1 MGNIKNLMKKHNV
14 RPSKSLGQN
23 FLADANIIN
32 KIMESADINKNDLVI
47 EIGPG
52 LGSMTTEI
60 CKRAG
65 KVVAVEIDT
74 KLIPILTS
82 YLSPYENIEI
92 INNDILKTDINKDI
106 IEKYNSQCNDTDECE
121 KYTVKIVS
129 NLPYYITT
137 PIIMKILE
145 EGVNAE
151 LMIFM
156 VQLEVAERMCADP
169 GGKDYGALSVAV
181 RYYAEPEKLF
191 DVSPHCFIPQ
201 PGVYSSVVRLSIR
214 EKPLVAAD
222 RKIFFKTVKA
232 AFSQRRK
239 TLLNALSNS
248 GVFNKSKED
257 IRKILISM
265 GLSENVRGEE
275 LSIEQFSELTVL
287 LQR

>member
-232 AFSQRRK
+232 AISQRRK

>member
-1 MGNIKNLMKKHNV
+1 
-14 RPSKSLGQN
+14 
-23 FLADANIIN
+23 
-32 KIMESADINKNDLVI
+32 MESADINKNDLVI

-239 TLLNALSNS
+239 TL
-248 GVFNKSKED
+248 
-257 IRKILISM
+257 
-265 GLSENVRGEE
+265 
-275 LSIEQFSELTVL
+275 
-287 LQR
+287 